1 MPFVQCLTGNL
12 LTNLAH
18 RQHSRA
24 MDQQD
29 RIEGALEKAFADVV
43 GSRTPPRL
51 WAALHLAVFGGGRR
65 IRPGLL
71 YEVFEACG
79 GDDHD
84 AADAAAA
91 ALEFAHCGSLV
102 HDDLPC
108 FDDADLR
115 RGRPTVH
122 KAYSEALAVLVG
134 DALIVG
140 GFTTISLRAP
150 SRAGPLCTLLAQS
163 LGAGG
168 GLVAG
173 QGWESEP
180 QPDLAT
186 YHQAKTASLFEA
198 AVCMGAVCAGQD
210 PDAWRT
216 LGTRIGEA
224 YQIADDLIDVVQT
237 RGGTGKTA
245 GRDAALGR
253 PSAASSY
260 GVDGAF
266 SALDRA
272 VRQMYCAVPQCPGR
286 ERVLAYLGSIAQRLV
301 PVADQRVVEAV
312 GWATV

>member
-1 MPFVQCLTGNL
+1 M
-12 LTNLAH
+12 
-18 RQHSRA
+18 
-24 MDQQD
+24 QQQE
-29 RIEGALEKAFADVV
+29 RIERALERAFANVV
-43 GSRTPPRL
+43 GSRTPPKL

-79 GDDHD
+79 GVDDG

-91 ALEFAHCGSLV
+91 ALEFAHCASLV

-140 GFTTISLRAP
+140 GFTTIS
-150 SRAGPLCTLLAQS
+150 AGAAAYAGGLCALLAES
-163 LGAGG
+163 LGAGR

-173 QGWESEP
+173 QAWESEP
-180 QPDLAT
+180 LPELGT

-198 AVCMGAVCAGQD
+198 AVCMGAVCAGED
-210 PDAWRT
+210 GDAWRT

-224 YQIADDLIDVVQT
+224 YQIADDLLDVVHTQ
-237 RGGTGKTA
+237 GGTGKTA

-253 PSAASSY
+253 PSAASTY
-260 GVDGAF
+260 GVEGAF
-266 SALDRA
+266 ARLDRA
-272 VRQMYCAVPQCPGR
+272 VRQMYGAVPECPGR
-286 ERVLAYLGSIAQRLV
+286 QRVLAYLSSVAQQLV
-301 PVADQRVVEAV
+301 PVADQKVVEAV
-312 GWATV
+312 GWASV